1 MNDLDKLLVTLKS
14 IFSDFLGAEYVD
26 VDISY
31 KDLSTKDGKIL
42 SPKQWICLFKY
53 FDSDLGITKDFIK
66 NSTYDEISH
75 KIKIALQ
82 NRKYFCDYTN
92 EDFGDRQ
99 WH

>member
-1 MNDLDKLLVTLKS
+1 MNDVDKLLVTLKS

-31 KDLSTKDGKIL
+31 NDLSTKDYKIL

-66 NSTYDEISH
+66 NSTYDVISN

-82 NRKYFCDYTN
+82 NRKVFYDYTN
-92 EDFGDRQ
+92 EDYGDRV
-99 WH
+99 